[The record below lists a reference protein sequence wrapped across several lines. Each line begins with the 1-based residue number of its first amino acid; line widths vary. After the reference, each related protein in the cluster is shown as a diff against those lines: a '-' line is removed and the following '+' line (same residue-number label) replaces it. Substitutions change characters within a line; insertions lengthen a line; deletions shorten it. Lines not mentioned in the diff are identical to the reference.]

1 MYKILPILLF
11 TILIAEENSIL
22 KINQSDSLDFVWAE
36 STMDEIIDNV
46 NAGIS
51 NIINKDKLIIK
62 TENRIIDVFVAES
75 TSEVIKKHLEEL
87 EKVDD
92 NVFFWI
98 HVPDSIDSHP
108 PAYISYKLSFE
119 VNIDK
124 SIILNS
130 SLKTSILG
138 IIESNSI
145 GYRKEDVIFNSVDIN
160 QFQSKNTN
168 TVSLNRDDIYND
180 SWAVIIGIDKYQ
192 YSDPLNYA
200 VKDAEAVR
208 NMLINKFDYPEENIR
223 YLTDEEATL
232 SNIKLNLGEVAISA
246 GENDR
251 ILVFYSGHGETL
263 EGADGSKKGY
273 IIPYEGK
280 QDNPFGTGFSMSE
293 IATTAQMSKA
303 KHMLFL
309 MDACYSGLMKYNVK
323 GLSKTDKQGYLSTV
337 ANEKAR
343 QLITAGDGN
352 QQVIEKDE
360 WQHSAF
366 TKNLIEGLD
375 SWDADFNGDGYIT
388 ADELGL
394 YLRENVTEDSD
405 NLQTPQEGRFEKS
418 GGGEFVFFS
427 DHNISNKVEESRF
440 NNLSKET
447 MALIKLVGEEKVQEI
462 LIEQMKAS
470 MEPMMY

>member
-1 MYKILPILLF
+1 
-11 TILIAEENSIL
+11 
-22 KINQSDSLDFVWAE
+22 
-36 STMDEIIDNV
+36 
-46 NAGIS
+46 
-51 NIINKDKLIIK
+51 
-62 TENRIIDVFVAES
+62 
-75 TSEVIKKHLEEL
+75 
-87 EKVDD
+87 
-92 NVFFWI
+92 
-98 HVPDSIDSHP
+98 
-108 PAYISYKLSFE
+108 
-119 VNIDK
+119 
-124 SIILNS
+124 
-130 SLKTSILG
+130 
-138 IIESNSI
+138 
-145 GYRKEDVIFNSVDIN
+145 
-160 QFQSKNTN
+160 
-168 TVSLNRDDIYND
+168 
-180 SWAVIIGIDKYQ
+180 
-192 YSDPLNYA
+192 
-200 VKDAEAVR
+200 
-208 NMLINKFDYPEENIR
+208 MLINKFDYPEENIR